1 MCVPDMK
8 TGASAWRKYPISQPE
23 THQANSRQGE
33 SFKILIALPRS
44 TESEQCCST
53 DKNKGKLKMG
63 DSYGSK
69 AVPCMKL
76 SYNQTEIINKE

>member
-1 MCVPDMK
+1 MK

-23 THQANSRQGE
+23 THHANPSQGE

-44 TESEQCCST
+44 TESDQCCST

-69 AVPCMKL
+69 AVPWMKL